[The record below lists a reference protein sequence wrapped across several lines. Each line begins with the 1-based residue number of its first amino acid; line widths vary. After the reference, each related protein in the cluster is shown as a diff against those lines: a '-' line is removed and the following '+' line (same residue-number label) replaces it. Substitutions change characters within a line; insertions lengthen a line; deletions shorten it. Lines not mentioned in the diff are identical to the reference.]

1 MYVELFLAVFLEK
14 YAFSDSISSA
24 EYALIEHGNFYFRKT
39 FETYPSKK
47 LNIKLKLS
55 ISFFT
60 KYAILLGMK
69 LIFFM
74 KINFQNILNSF
85 TSLFISFNSRKTTQF
100 RWEEQQ
106 CNNQHTRLHQ
116 IWLNISASKIF
127 LETIFQDTWVW
138 LLFTAFVDMAES
150 AEIGLEK
157 WFWTPK

>member
-85 TSLFISFNSRKTTQF
+85 TSLFISFNSRETTQF
-100 RWEEQQ
+100 PEK
-106 CNNQHTRLHQ
+106 NN
-116 IWLNISASKIF
+116 NA
-127 LETIFQDTWVW
+127 TIN
-138 LLFTAFVDMAES
+138 
-150 AEIGLEK
+150 
-157 WFWTPK
+157 TPDCVKSDLTYRHLKFF